1 MENLQLAYK
10 ITKEQQIAFG
20 EWSRTVPLTK
30 EEQKQ
35 RQEKFLELQQKYNE
49 TGDKNILWFEMK
61 PLIEDCCKSAVI
73 KRNGKNGWFPNYEK
87 KLEDAVDT
95 IIMRYAKKQTYNYRS
110 LVTLCYWAALGS
122 SCNKNMQELDKDVLY
137 EISHPTVVERLNN
150 ENSQGLVETRD
161 FAYCSVGEDEYVCI
175 EDLY

>member
-1 MENLQLAYK
+1 MAYK
-10 ITKEQQIAFG
+10 ITKEQQLAFG
-20 EWSRTVPLTK
+20 KWSRTEPLSV
-30 EEQKQ
+30 EEQRQ
-35 RQEKFLELQQKYNE
+35 RQEKFLELQKKYNE

-87 KLEDAVDT
+87 KVEDAVDT
-95 IIMRYAKKQTYNYRS
+95 IIMRYVKKQTYNYRS

-137 EISHPTVVERLNN
+137 EMSHPTIVERLDN
-150 ENSQGLVETRD
+150 ENSRGIEETRD
-161 FAYCSVGEDEYVCI
+161 FAYCSVGEDEYIYI